1 MSKTNDIMSYW
12 PMPQFTPRKSQIEAL
27 QWTQELLS
35 DIKYILYEIP
45 VGGGK
50 SPLALN
56 FSSWIANSLGDS
68 FILTTQKILQK
79 QYEDSFDSKMLT
91 SVYGKSNYNC
101 ESKNTNCDIG
111 NNIKPP
117 CENCPARSALLCG
130 KKSPNMVLNYR
141 LGLLYFKMHD
151 LLNIPKRDVM
161 VFDECHTLEHHL
173 TEFKSVSV
181 SMKKCKRLKLKYKE
195 CSKISEALPWL
206 KETYEPAVID
216 LVKELYDKCEE
227 ISDKHYMHNAPLTT
241 NDKHILR
248 DYRKWSEYHK
258 TLKELLMT
266 DYRDIHDQYVL
277 VSDKMS
283 FKFKELYGKN
293 VFHELVKPMADK
305 FLFMSSTILDK
316 ESFCKDLG
324 IDPNEAAMISLPSEF
339 EEENRP
345 VIYSPVTKM
354 NYGWNNEERTSDRN
368 KMSQRIMQIC
378 EEHGDDHGIIHT
390 GSFQVSD
397 WLVEAL
403 EGLIPH
409 RIFHHSPKSG
419 FTRDDVIEEFMECAG
434 KEPAILISPSITEG
448 LDLVDDKGRFAIFAK
463 IPYPFL
469 GDQWIKKRMKIS
481 NEWYQRQAMIAIIQ
495 GGGRVVRSKEDWGY
509 TYILDSSFTYLH
521 HNMKDKIPQWWSDG
535 YIKM

>member
-1 MSKTNDIMSYW
+1 MSNNRDIMSYW

-27 QWTQELLS
+27 EWTKQLPS

-79 QYEDSFDSKMLT
+79 QYEDSFDKKMLT
-91 SVYGKSNYNC
+91 SVYGKSNYEC
-101 ESKNTNCDIG
+101 ASKNTNCDIG
-111 NNIKPP
+111 NDIKPP
-117 CENCPARSALLCG
+117 CESCPARSALSRG
-130 KKSPNMVLNYR
+130 KRSPNMVLNYR
-141 LGLLYFKMHD
+141 LALLYFKMHD
-151 LLNIPKRDVM
+151 MIDIRKRDVM

-173 TEFKSVSV
+173 TEFKAVSIT
-181 SMKKCKRLKLKYKE
+181 MKKCKRVNIKYKE
-195 CSKISEALPWL
+195 CTKISEALPWL
-206 KETYEPAVID
+206 EQEYEPAVLE
-216 LVKELYDKCEE
+216 LVNELFKQAEE
-227 ISDKHYMHNAPLTT
+227 ISDKHYDHNAQLTST
-241 NDKHILR
+241 DKHILR
-248 DYRKWSEYHK
+248 EFKKWSEYHK

-266 DYRDIHDQYVL
+266 NYKDIYDQYVL
-277 VSDKMS
+277 VSDKTS

-339 EEENRP
+339 DEDNRP

-354 NYGWNNEERTSDRN
+354 NYGWNSPERKSDRDS
-368 KMSQRIMQIC
+368 MAQRIMQIC
-378 EEHGDDHGIIHT
+378 EEHADDHGIIHT

-403 EGLIPH
+403 QGLVPH
-409 RIFHHSPKSG
+409 RIFEHGPNSDMK
-419 FTRDDVIEEFMECAG
+419 RDDVIAEFMECAG
-434 KEPAILISPSITEG
+434 KEPALLISPSITEG

-469 GDQWIKKRMKIS
+469 GDQWIKKRMNLS

-521 HNMKDKIPQWWSDG
+521 HNMRKKIPKWWSDG
-535 YIKM
+535 YIKV